1 MLGFASPGLSVIGL
15 LTPEKSFA
23 SLSTEVPIEA
33 NADETHF
40 ASW

>member
-1 MLGFASPGLSVIGL
+1 VIGL
-15 LTPEKSFA
+15 RTTEKSFG

-33 NADETHF
+33 NADKTHF